1 MAAAQSPVSENI
13 ENVLNSNSSTASLAG
28 DVKRKLNWMSD
39 RAVKAGAKARL
50 LKKMLDNKVGTKT
63 VEAMAASKVAER
75 DNAEGDMKDHRRRGD
90 FSSKTDKEDG
100 CVRDVNMVKYLSV
113 INPSSMLDN

>member
-1 MAAAQSPVSENI
+1 MTNVTVSTLGSI
-13 ENVLNSNSSTASLAG
+13 PTPSDSSTVRRTEEITGKLSRASE
-28 DVKRKLNWMSD
+28 
-39 RAVKAGAKARL
+39 RAVKASNKAKL
-50 LKKMLDNKVGTKT
+50 WKKLMDVEVGTRT
-63 VEAMAASKVAER
+63 VEIMAADKVAER